1 MINKEK
7 VMKIDVYDQK
17 KILIAASKV
26 FSFPKELFKSKNQVS
41 VSVKCTNMRTL
52 KKNEPITVIFEY
64 VNGTRVQCQTT
75 VDAATRIQ
83 IDFHAGNEI
92 ELEERRA
99 SFKITTN
106 EPAEI
111 VAIERNY
118 SVSHLE
124 EFIKAKILNINLGGV
139 LMKTGTAFEPK
150 DVVYIR
156 MFKEDPV
163 EIRTEILRKQMDAN
177 GNLVGYGC
185 KFTEVT
191 QQEEERLARYIFEC
205 QVAERERK
213 RNEEYFAEQQQ
224 AQ

>member
-1 MINKEK
+1 MICMINKEK

-17 KILIAASKV
+17 KMLIAASKV

-41 VSVKCTNMRTL
+41 VSVKCANMRAL

-64 VNGTRVQCQTT
+64 VNGTRVECQTT
-75 VDAATRIQ
+75 VDSATRIQ
-83 IDFHAGNEI
+83 IDFHAGNEV

-156 MFKEDPV
+156 MFDEEPV
-163 EIRTEILRKQMDAN
+163 EIRTEILRKQVDPVS
-177 GNLVGYGC
+177 GQLIGYGC
-185 KFTEVT
+185 KFTEVS

-205 QVAERERK
+205 QVAERERRK
-213 RNEEYFAEQQQ
+213 NEEI
-224 AQ
+224 

>member
-1 MINKEK
+1 MHKYAHPE
-7 VMKIDVYDQK
+7 
-17 KILIAASKV
+17 
-26 FSFPKELFKSKNQVS
+26 
-41 VSVKCTNMRTL
+41 
-52 KKNEPITVIFEY
+52 KNEPITVIFEY

-75 VDAATRIQ
+75 VDAATKIQ
-83 IDFHAGNEI
+83 IDFHAGNEV

-118 SVSHLE
+118 SVNHLE

-139 LMKTGTAFEPK
+139 LLKTGTAFEPK

-156 MFKEDPV
+156 MFKEEPL

-177 GNLVGYGC
+177 GNLIGYGC
-185 KFTEVT
+185 KFTEVS
-191 QQEEERLARYIFEC
+191 QQDEERLARYIFEC

-213 RNEEYFAEQQQ
+213 KNEEF
-224 AQ
+224 

>member
-7 VMKIDVYDQK
+7 VLKIDIYDQK

-26 FSFPKELFKSKNQVS
+26 FTFPKELFKSKNQIS
-41 VSVKCTNMRTL
+41 VSVKCANMRVL

-75 VDAATRIQ
+75 VEAAKRIQ

-99 SFKITTN
+99 SFKITTS

-111 VAIERNY
+111 VAIERNF
-118 SVSHLE
+118 SISNLE

-150 DVVYIR
+150 DVVYLR
-156 MFKEDPV
+156 MFKEDPL
-163 EIRTEILRKQMDAN
+163 EIRTEILRKQTDSN
-177 GNLVGYGC
+177 GQVIGYGC

-213 RNEEYFAEQQQ
+213 RNEEFFAEN
-224 AQ
+224 A

>member
-7 VMKIDVYDQK
+7 VLKIDIYDQK

-26 FSFPKELFKSKNQVS
+26 FTFPKELFKSKNQIS
-41 VSVKCTNMRTL
+41 VSVKCANMRVL

-99 SFKITTN
+99 SFKITTS

-111 VAIERNY
+111 VAIERNF
-118 SVSHLE
+118 SISNLE

-150 DVVYIR
+150 DVVYLR
-156 MFKEDPV
+156 MFKEDPL
-163 EIRTEILRKQMDAN
+163 EIRTEILRKQTDSN
-177 GNLVGYGC
+177 GQVIGYGC

-213 RNEEYFAEQQQ
+213 RNEEFFAEN
-224 AQ
+224 A